1 MRQRWLRVL
10 FRRRMLT
17 ILLLLLQVYFLI
29 CLVLGGSQLSRNFS
43 RLLTIVSIIAVLYI
57 VSQKDKGAYKT
68 AWAILILTFPL
79 FGGLMY
85 LLSNAQSSK
94 WRFAKS
100 VLHTQQKAKPL
111 YALPGICYESAT
123 KQLPEYYP
131 QIHYLQ
137 EYTGFP
143 IYADTE
149 THYLTPGERKL
160 ETLLA
165 ELEKAEK

>member
-1 MRQRWLRVL
+1 MPCTWGKSAFPKFQSPTDNRQ
-10 FRRRMLT
+10 
-17 ILLLLLQVYFLI
+17 YH
-29 CLVLGGSQLSRNFS
+29 CG
-43 RLLTIVSIIAVLYI
+43 ALYRF
-57 VSQKDKGAYKT
+57 QKDKGAYKT

-123 KQLPEYYP
+123 KQ
-131 QIHYLQ
+131 
-137 EYTGFP
+137 T
-143 IYADTE
+143 A
-149 THYLTPGERKL
+149 
-160 ETLLA
+160 
-165 ELEKAEK
+165 

>member
-85 LLSNAQSSK
+85 LLSK
-94 WRFAKS
+94 E
-100 VLHTQQKAKPL
+100 
-111 YALPGICYESAT
+111 ALN
-123 KQLPEYYP
+123 K
-131 QIHYLQ
+131 
-137 EYTGFP
+137 
-143 IYADTE
+143 
-149 THYLTPGERKL
+149 
-160 ETLLA
+160 
-165 ELEKAEK
+165 